1 MNVGNIVINNVDA
14 TEENGTVSLKT
25 SQNIKIED
33 GDDPDVTW
41 VGSYLGEVPVNLEAT
56 IKDNKLSAIINIKM
70 AVSGTDMNIQVLFG
84 SELIAGIEKA
94 VINNPGKRIGIYN
107 LNGQRVNEQVK
118 GQVYITKYA
127 DGSTVKTIGK

>member
-1 MNVGNIVINNVDA
+1 
-14 TEENGTVSLKT
+14 
-25 SQNIKIED
+25 
-33 GDDPDVTW
+33 
-41 VGSYLGEVPVNLEAT
+41 
-56 IKDNKLSAIINIKM
+56 M